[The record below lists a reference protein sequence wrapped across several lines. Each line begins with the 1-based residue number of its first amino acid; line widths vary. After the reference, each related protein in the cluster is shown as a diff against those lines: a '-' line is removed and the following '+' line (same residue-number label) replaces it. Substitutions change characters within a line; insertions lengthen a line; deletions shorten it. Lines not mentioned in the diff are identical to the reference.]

1 MVNTGFL
8 VISGSQY
15 KSEGKLFLLLYVPA
29 ILRNQN
35 SQPAG
40 RMELI
45 LGHGWS
51 VSASWQHDN
60 TGANPLLE
68 YVSFIFKTLF
78 VRTCFSKP
86 R

>member
-1 MVNTGFL
+1 MVSTGFL

-15 KSEGKLFLLLYVPA
+15 KSEGKLLLLYVPA

-45 LGHGWS
+45 FGHG
-51 VSASWQHDN
+51 
-60 TGANPLLE
+60 
-68 YVSFIFKTLF
+68 
-78 VRTCFSKP
+78 
-86 R
+86 